1 VSAINWKDDF
11 DVHCS
16 CVLSLPPG
24 DTPKRRAQDIINAI
38 HKLAKRM
45 GKMTFEDLKVH
56 GAGTEKFFTEPIGYI
71 YGTQTLTEHIENTKS
86 VRVEVSSHGE
96 IQVIEE

>member
-1 VSAINWKDDF
+1 MSAINWKDDF

-16 CVLSLPPG
+16 CVLSLPPS
-24 DTPKRRAQDIINAI
+24 DTPEKRAKDIVNAV
-38 HKLAKRM
+38 HKIAKRM
-45 GKMTFEDLKVH
+45 SKMTFKDLNVH
-56 GAGTEKFFTEPIGYI
+56 GAGTELFFTAPTGYI
-71 YGTQTLTEHIENTKS
+71 YGTASITEHIENTKS